1 MMALT
6 LLGFLLIA
14 LKDLTP
20 IVKSRSKRTA
30 AAFFLL
36 FIPALILAVLQV
48 RGVQVP
54 SLQLLV
60 EGAFRS
66 LGLHY

>member
-14 LKDLTP
+14 LKDLTL
-20 IVKSRSKRTA
+20 IVKSRSKGTA

-48 RGVQVP
+48 RGVKVP